1 MQNVHLPGT
10 KCVAFF
16 DENHSTI
23 RCSDCELLVHIDS
36 HATYDVPRC
45 SSCRK
50 YRNNLRALV
59 SRSEKQSEIDST
71 DPSSHTPF
79 RHLSSPEKAIRY
91 QREHALR
98 RSCQHQIACLSDKLE
113 ISTQQRGFVED
124 MVLHDD
130 LSQIVAENA
139 QVMADSLPSGTFA
152 RIFWDS
158 QKKAATVKDAR
169 QMRWDPIMVR
179 WCLYLR
185 HLSSS
190 AYETLRDTGTI
201 RLPSQRTLRDYT
213 HHTKATIGFSNE
225 VDKQLQLA
233 TKMSSCPEREKC
245 VIIIMDEMHL
255 REDLAY
261 DKHTGKC

>member
-1 MQNVHLPGT
+1 M
-10 KCVAFF
+10 
-16 DENHSTI
+16 
-23 RCSDCELLVHIDS
+23 
-36 HATYDVPRC
+36 
-45 SSCRK
+45 
-50 YRNNLRALV
+50 
-59 SRSEKQSEIDST
+59 
-71 DPSSHTPF
+71 
-79 RHLSSPEKAIRY
+79 
-91 QREHALR
+91 
-98 RSCQHQIACLSDKLE
+98 
-113 ISTQQRGFVED
+113 
-124 MVLHDD
+124 
-130 LSQIVAENA
+130 AENA

-158 QKKAATVKDAR
+158 QMKAATVKDAR

-213 HHTKATIGFSNE
+213 HHTKATVGFSKE
-225 VDKQLQLA
+225 VDKQLQVA
-233 TKMSSCPEREKC
+233 AKMSSCPEREKC

-261 DKHTGKC
+261 DKHTGKCLLAHIQFPVLIHIHMYIGALIGFTDIGDINSHLDEYENQLANKELRAPLATSMLLLMVRGLFTHLKFPYAQFPCTDLAGRFYIK